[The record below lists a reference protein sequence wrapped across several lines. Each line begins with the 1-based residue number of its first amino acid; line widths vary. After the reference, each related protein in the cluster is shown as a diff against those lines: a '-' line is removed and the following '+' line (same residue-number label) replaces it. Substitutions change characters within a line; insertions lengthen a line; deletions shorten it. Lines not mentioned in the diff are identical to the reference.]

1 MTEVKDVSWA
11 RRECRCWVPSRRSVG
26 PKGPDHLEVVQE
38 RPEEAL
44 VSAPGTGDKAPPVA
58 PVLSRIPAIRFS

>member
-44 VSAPGTGDKAPPVA
+44 VSAPGTGDKAPQ
-58 PVLSRIPAIRFS
+58 

>member
-1 MTEVKDVSWA
+1 MLGAIKKV
-11 RRECRCWVPSRRSVG
+11 CRAQ
-26 PKGPDHLEVVQE
+26 GPDHLEVVQE